1 MADIIHEVNGK
12 EFALRQSSDGNVI
25 TWQAYEM
32 PSHNPVEGAEFSLTA
47 DVIADMR
54 NTHQF
59 DDPNEIAVEK
69 VKQRLDEKFG
79 AADS

>member
-12 EFALRQSSDGNVI
+12 QFALKQSSDGTIV
-25 TWQAYEM
+25 TWRAYAL
-32 PSHNPVEGAEFSLTA
+32 PSNNPVEGAEFSLTT
-47 DVIADMR
+47 DVIANMR

-69 VKQRLDEKFG
+69 IKEHLDDKFG
-79 AADS
+79 ATS